1 MHFFVSITNCGT
13 TSRRH
18 AYESCVCLAVCTAD
32 FLYTQRVCWLC
43 ECVQH
48 RRVRASV
55 CVWVAVPALVIF
67 IVALIRALLHY
78 NWILKRT
85 TNAGNVGWLPAW
97 LPLPPP
103 TFFSLLV
110 PHFPCLPCR
119 CLVAAASRPPTPF
132 WLYFL
137 LLRLPTAAAL
147 NAKCLKKKQ
156 SNIYLLSPL
165 QSPLPRAPPTATLS
179 SSSVPASHPSSH
191 WPPAR
196 PPLSTPFARVV
207 AFTIHHSLFTSL
219 SSHHSPLAAHR
230 SFCSLPAKCN
240 KNCFPIDDA
249 GNGEGDDD
257 GDGDGDAQAK
267 QMLLEMSY
275 KNGKLYFTVNFCYT
289 QTS

>member
-1 MHFFVSITNCGT
+1 M
-13 TSRRH
+13 
-18 AYESCVCLAVCTAD
+18 
-32 FLYTQRVCWLC
+32 
-43 ECVQH
+43 
-48 RRVRASV
+48 
-55 CVWVAVPALVIF
+55 
-67 IVALIRALLHY
+67 
-78 NWILKRT
+78 
-85 TNAGNVGWLPAW
+85 
-97 LPLPPP
+97 
-103 TFFSLLV
+103 
-110 PHFPCLPCR
+110 
-119 CLVAAASRPPTPF
+119 AAASRPPTPF
-132 WLYFL
+132 CLYFL

-147 NAKCLKKKQ
+147 NAKCLKKSKV
-156 SNIYLLSPL
+156 IFTYFPL
-165 QSPLPRAPPTATLS
+165 YSPLPRAPPTATLS

-249 GNGEGDDD
+249 GNGKGDDD
-257 GDGDGDAQAK
+257 GDGEAQAK